1 MKKYIKDLFSKGQS
15 TRGVGYRSAL
25 LLVVLACVFGA
36 PFRAQAAYQ
45 TMGSDRILLMNDD
58 LRPENQGRIE
68 NQGYYCT
75 NRTAGTTYWVHE
87 PIADNTA
94 TDARRYLLH
103 GTDHTLFDPEGHAL
117 WRLRDCRAGYVI
129 TTGTYSK
136 NRNWLPWSATYAQE
150 SGAPVVRASIDGKTY
165 TFNTN
170 APNAAIVMR
179 NVETSMVYS
188 PFYHDGIGTIYLDTV
203 NSLSTGTASF
213 EIQISTNLT
222 QEAQVTGEVS
232 FEEVDRKVDFNKWND
247 YYEWKT
253 IPLTV
258 LEVRGAAVSEY
269 MTGGEGDTNL
279 VMQVTEQGATHYYRL
294 RTQLN
299 YYGPMRFR
307 IRRTSLDGS
316 GGIDS
321 AGLIVIDNIAVSYP
335 PSTIKF
341 HRLGDDFD
349 ASLTGT
355 SVLGCIG
362 DFDKPFVTYVDDN
375 INTHINFS
383 WVTNFQDTAQN
394 LKVTKPYIFYRW
406 RYMDQKVND
415 WKSVPL
421 TTNSMVTTQAT
432 VDFEKNAMNTQL
444 VSVAGIPLKDG
455 VGDLEYFFTATFSGP
470 SYVPRDYAND
480 RAVGFGKMPGS
491 TKTWSEAITSVSNT
505 LEISSDMY
513 TPARGKDYFTRIRE
527 GLSDYKWVALC
538 TSLTTNGTEEVVKQ
552 DFRMELVGDHTWR
565 THYYVPTNRVGE
577 RLSFHFQGEEIFT
590 NAWVSGYH
598 HRTNTWYCDI
608 AELPYIPY
616 TSAAGLGY
624 HRDISCVLD
633 GVGTHLLIEFNDEL
647 LSFSISHATYQNFNA
662 WTDAT
667 SGYVGH
673 TNWNGEGAVGVSDA
687 KQKYVLEMTKDNG
700 WEGSVFTK
708 DYWYEAFDSN
718 DHVTYPL
725 NKRFDEHR
733 TPNGW
738 TAGHGLFIPT
748 QRNQTDESMG
758 LQIEGR
764 GQGWIAMDSFSDD
777 MMPKGID
784 KVSFRARIA
793 QEPRFEDFAWYMD
806 EVGATNYAICA
817 RLSMGH
823 GGSDILRNPADIS
836 PGTPSVSLVG
846 YYRPS
851 VGCYEFRITRCG
863 QEQLCATLYKWV
875 PGMLGMECVG
885 LSSNIISVADNDA
898 LAIAYNGNTPVK
910 KFGNYLVPNTK
921 NDETTKLTGSRA
933 YLLIRKV
940 SSTQVHLEGW
950 LSKTRGSASLDGDKD
965 NMTLVVKHDDRNEG
979 SNKVLTKGA
988 YGVGSTD
995 CGATFYELS
1004 KHSLLAAGTVN
1015 YAGTYIDKLPG
1026 YDAEDW
1032 VFFPTRWN
1040 LNKNASTTGCA
1051 NFDSVIPSTQTIR
1064 LEFKLP
1070 TSGDG
1075 WQESGYERVIS
1086 SFSTNKYEFL
1096 PRVSQSY
1103 QVRLRTGGNSWDDV
1117 RTDLAVDEIRVTS
1130 WQAENYPDL
1139 AYYNGQSFNWV
1150 YMQGVVTNFGG
1161 KTALSLQ
1168 PSRAIPG
1175 KAQGLR
1181 SPFLANGLSM
1191 FSFDYVN
1198 ATVNTKLLLQVCTN
1212 LTAVGSV
1219 SESLTTYPPENYN
1232 WTTVD
1237 TWDFSTGKY
1246 PLSGSLTHYMSLR
1259 APIKGLIRL
1268 VTDKSV
1274 IEKCIAEEGKATRNV
1289 TYGQIIITGAYCY
1302 DEPALDLRSWYAWNF
1317 HTAGWNTEDK
1327 RFGYLFDS
1335 PDGLSGSL
1343 NFSALDSDNLT
1354 ADAAGIGLADRGDI
1368 EAYKANNSFV
1378 QCPPLTNGIG
1388 SVSFRARTFDTNAT
1402 HKAAWVTLYGSYE
1415 PDDDQLVS
1423 PESWKRITDF
1433 KITNTTY
1440 QTYQWKTTDD
1450 SSQYRAIRLEMAG
1463 SHTGRNPSTGA
1474 STPEWDRPKETPLQR
1489 VFLDEISVG
1498 EPIQPRIV
1506 FRNVR
1511 PFRTGIVDIPPCVVS
1526 NVTDLSEQPLF
1537 GESWG
1542 LQCTIEPQQM
1552 GDDLDEES
1560 IKVFAAFKRGVLPWG
1575 YESWSNE
1582 VRAVQLDHVPGTL
1595 TFRSSYNIPESII
1608 SPVDTPTS
1616 TYPDNVWQ
1624 YYIWCEFSD
1633 KAGNKHRHSLD
1644 SVDWSVPSWYNG
1656 IQDLNETYRSQGFA
1670 GYTILDTI
1678 SPKRAWINEVNLCDT
1693 GMFDNSDGARQFI
1706 EIAAP
1711 RGADLSMWSI
1721 NILGSGLK
1729 RGTIATYGVANAKLN
1744 PNPKMG
1750 RQLGVDWTNN
1760 YTVVALR
1767 SPEAAQAGQVA
1778 GADGTWNA
1786 LDSDTCNMLQMSGKS
1801 SMYYY
1806 ETYGIELVRPSG
1818 VIEHQV
1824 VIQGTNVYAGTE
1836 WEGYGSGTNL
1846 LAKLLAADGRMA
1858 EWFFAGA
1865 DQSTGTLGVFK
1876 SHGENELCWTNTL
1889 VATAGELNKFDDG
1902 TRQLIDPTWF
1912 LQPNGTNVWIYATVL
1927 GDHIHQAIGSKT
1939 NNSEVFIIK
1948 KGTSTNI
1955 VYTADKWWALGD
1967 VTTNEVK
1974 VADAEG
1980 RADRADNHKWTL
1992 TLKDVTETVTV
2003 YADEKAGAEVTGV
2016 GVDKTD
2022 PYFPAIM
2029 DWLADKDDENG
2040 LYLAQFVPLHGNMAY
2055 AHDLGLKEMYWLD
2068 IDPTKPGWVL
2078 RAGMGGKGS
2087 SSSNPVQPI
2096 YLEEFGRT
2104 YTNSRVVVTMMITNT
2119 VTHAVRP
2126 PDHLLGLEPGSN
2138 SYDYD
2143 YGSPAWTS
2151 VTFKI
2156 CGALQRSDV
2165 TNVSS
2170 NYYPLRWFVFTKNSF
2185 DENFQTTIDLWDPRS
2200 QNSPGWFYGWGDYPG
2215 VPIWYRWRLDGDPA
2229 WYDTAEPLNSKSTYS
2244 E

>member
-1 MKKYIKDLFSKGQS
+1 M
-15 TRGVGYRSAL
+15 
-25 LLVVLACVFGA
+25 
-36 PFRAQAAYQ
+36 
-45 TMGSDRILLMNDD
+45 
-58 LRPENQGRIE
+58 
-68 NQGYYCT
+68 
-75 NRTAGTTYWVHE
+75 
-87 PIADNTA
+87 
-94 TDARRYLLH
+94 
-103 GTDHTLFDPEGHAL
+103 
-117 WRLRDCRAGYVI
+117 
-129 TTGTYSK
+129 
-136 NRNWLPWSATYAQE
+136 
-150 SGAPVVRASIDGKTY
+150 
-165 TFNTN
+165 
-170 APNAAIVMR
+170 
-179 NVETSMVYS
+179 
-188 PFYHDGIGTIYLDTV
+188 
-203 NSLSTGTASF
+203 
-213 EIQISTNLT
+213 
-222 QEAQVTGEVS
+222 
-232 FEEVDRKVDFNKWND
+232 
-247 YYEWKT
+247 
-253 IPLTV
+253 
-258 LEVRGAAVSEY
+258 
-269 MTGGEGDTNL
+269 
-279 VMQVTEQGATHYYRL
+279 
-294 RTQLN
+294 
-299 YYGPMRFR
+299 
-307 IRRTSLDGS
+307 
-316 GGIDS
+316 
-321 AGLIVIDNIAVSYP
+321 
-335 PSTIKF
+335 
-341 HRLGDDFD
+341 
-349 ASLTGT
+349 
-355 SVLGCIG
+355 
-362 DFDKPFVTYVDDN
+362 
-375 INTHINFS
+375 
-383 WVTNFQDTAQN
+383 
-394 LKVTKPYIFYRW
+394 
-406 RYMDQKVND
+406 
-415 WKSVPL
+415 
-421 TTNSMVTTQAT
+421 
-432 VDFEKNAMNTQL
+432 
-444 VSVAGIPLKDG
+444 
-455 VGDLEYFFTATFSGP
+455 
-470 SYVPRDYAND
+470 
-480 RAVGFGKMPGS
+480 
-491 TKTWSEAITSVSNT
+491 
-505 LEISSDMY
+505 
-513 TPARGKDYFTRIRE
+513 
-527 GLSDYKWVALC
+527 
-538 TSLTTNGTEEVVKQ
+538 NGTEELVKQ
-552 DFRMELVGDHTWR
+552 DIRMELVGDHTWR

-700 WEGSVFTK
+700 WEGSVFAK
-708 DYWYEAFDSN
+708 DFWYEAFDST

-738 TAGHGLFIPT
+738 TAGHGIFIPT
-748 QRNQTDESMG
+748 QRGQVDESMG

-784 KVSFRARIA
+784 KVSFRARVA

-806 EVGATNYAICA
+806 GIAMTNYAVSA
-817 RLSMGH
+817 RLSMSHLKSG
-823 GGSDILRNPADIS
+823 ILCNPRDIS
-836 PGTPSVSLVG
+836 PGEPSVSLIG
-846 YYRPS
+846 YYRPTA
-851 VGCYEFRITRCG
+851 GCYEFRISRCG
-863 QEQLCATLYKWV
+863 QEQLCAALYKWT
-875 PGMLGMECVG
+875 PGALGMVSTM
-885 LSSNIISVADNDA
+885 LASNVVAITDNPN
-898 LAIAYNGNTPVK
+898 LVK
-910 KFGNYLVPNTK
+910 APSGQTAFNKFGNYLVPNESTTSGADADSMGSNAYLFLKK
-921 NDETTKLTGSRA
+921 NGSSVLLRGCLSMSRTGSDLA
-933 YLLIRKV
+933 
-940 SSTQVHLEGW
+940 T
-950 LSKTRGSASLDGDKD
+950 DKG
-965 NMTLVVKHDDRNEG
+965 NLRNLVVFTDNTNPLK
-979 SNKVLTKGA
+979 KGTF
-988 YGVGSTD
+988 GVGSTD
-995 CGATFYELS
+995 CAATFAGI
-1004 KHSLLAAGTVN
+1004 SLHQIEAGVNNTNIMYAAN
-1015 YAGTYIDKLPG
+1015 YQQQGFKDG
-1026 YDAEDW
+1026 DW
-1032 VFFPTRWN
+1032 AFYSNRW
-1040 LNKNASTTGCA
+1040 LWPNK
-1051 NFDSVIPSTQTIR
+1051 SVGVGEYAFLQAVMPENQTIR

-1070 TSGDG
+1070 NSGDG
-1075 WQESGYERVIS
+1075 WQESGYEQAIT

-1198 ATVNTKLLLQVCTN
+1198 ATVNTKLLLQICTN

-1343 NFSALDSDNLT
+1343 NFSALDSDNMT
-1354 ADAAGIGLADRGDI
+1354 ADAWGIGLADRGDI

-1778 GADGTWNA
+1778 GADGTWDA

-1927 GDHIHQAIGSKT
+1927 SDHIHQAIGSKT

-1974 VADAEG
+1974 VAEAEG

-2040 LYLAQFVPLHGNMAY
+2040 LYLAQFVPLHGNMKY

>member
-25 LLVVLACVFGA
+25 LLVVLACVLGA
-36 PFRAQAAYQ
+36 PFRAQAYYQ
-45 TMGSDRILLMNDD
+45 NMGTDRILLMNDD
-58 LRPENQGRIE
+58 LRSEAQGRVE

-75 NRTAGTTYWVHE
+75 NHTAGTTYWKHE
-87 PIADNTA
+87 PIGDNSSLST
-94 TDARRYLLH
+94 RYMLH
-103 GTDHTLFDPEGHAL
+103 GTEHVFYSPDGHAL
-117 WRLRDCRAGYVI
+117 WRLKDCRAGYI
-129 TTGTYSK
+129 QTSGTAIK
-136 NRNWLPWSATYAQE
+136 NRIWLPWSKTAQKSGTSDYKAT
-150 SGAPVVRASIDGKTY
+150 VDGKTVTSY
-165 TFNTN
+165 TNE
-170 APNAAIVMR
+170 PNSTVIMR
-179 NVETSMVYS
+179 NTLEAKVYS
-188 PFYHDGIGTIYLDTV
+188 PFYHDGIGTLYFDAV
-203 NSLSTGTASF
+203 NSFTAADKGSIA
-213 EIQISTNLT
+213 IQISTNLT
-222 QEAQVTGEVS
+222 MDAQTMGEVS
-232 FEEVDRKVDFNKWND
+232 FEEVDQKVDFSKWDD

-258 LEVRGAAVSEY
+258 LEVKGSGV
-269 MTGGEGDTNL
+269 TTKQEGTEADTNL
-279 VMQVTEQGATHYYRL
+279 VMSVSEQGATHYYRL

-299 YYGPMRFR
+299 YYGPIRFR
-307 IRRTSLDGS
+307 ICRTAVDEGS
-316 GGIDS
+316 NPDTS
-321 AGLIVIDNIAVSYP
+321 GLILIDNIVASYP
-335 PSTIKF
+335 PTTVKF
-341 HRLGDDFD
+341 DRVGDDYD
-349 ASLTGT
+349 PSLSGT
-355 SVLGCIG
+355 SVLGCVG
-362 DFDKPFVTYVDDN
+362 DFNKPFVTYADSSVN
-375 INTHINFS
+375 GQVHFS
-383 WVTNFQDTAQN
+383 WVTNFQNTTQN
-394 LKVTKPYIFYRW
+394 LTLSKPFLNYRW
-406 RYMDQKVND
+406 RYMDQKVNP
-415 WKSVPL
+415 WKTVVM
-421 TTNSMVTTQAT
+421 TTNENVTAQAT
-432 VDFEKNAMNTQL
+432 VRFQTASSCTQL
-444 VSVAGIPLKDG
+444 VTVAGVPLSDG
-455 VGDLEYFFTATFSGP
+455 VGDLEYFYTATFSGP
-470 SYVPRDYAND
+470 YYLPRDYAND
-480 RAVGFGKMPGS
+480 TAVGFGLLPGS
-491 TKTWSEAITSVSNT
+491 SKPWTEAITSISNR
-505 LEISSDMY
+505 LDIAPDLY

-552 DFRMELVGDHTWR
+552 DIRMELVGDHTWR

-700 WEGSVFTK
+700 WEGSIFTK

-738 TAGHGLFIPT
+738 TAGHGIFIPT
-748 QRNQTDESMG
+748 QRSQADESMG

-777 MMPKGID
+777 MMPKGVD
-784 KVSFRARIA
+784 KVSFRARVA

-806 EVGATNYAICA
+806 GIAMTNYAICA

-823 GGSDILRNPADIS
+823 LYDKLFNPTDIS
-836 PGTPSVSLVG
+836 PGNPSVSLVA
-846 YYRPS
+846 YYRPT
-851 VGCYEFRITRCG
+851 VGCYEFRITRS
-863 QEQLCATLYKWV
+863 EQDWFAACIYKWV
-875 PGMLGMECVG
+875 PDVLGMKAT
-885 LSSNIISVADNDA
+885 LLASNAVQ
-898 LAIAYNGNTPVK
+898 IATIGTVQG
-910 KFGNYLVPNTK
+910 FGNYLVPNSTSDA
-921 NDETTKLTGSRA
+921 NANGSRA
-933 YLLIRKV
+933 YLLVNKV
-940 SSTQVHLEGW
+940 GSTVHLVGA
-950 LSKTRGSASLDGDKD
+950 LSTTRGTAMLSSD
-965 NMTLVVKHDDRNEG
+965 NANVKQLVKATD
-979 SNKVLTKGA
+979 SNKILQKGS

-995 CGATFYELS
+995 CAATFYGLS
-1004 KHSLLAAGTVN
+1004 IHRPTGAETIETAGQLLDDTFTSGGDWAYFQNRWAADN
-1015 YAGTYIDKLPG
+1015 
-1026 YDAEDW
+1026 
-1032 VFFPTRWN
+1032 N
-1040 LNKNASTTGCA
+1040 LVA
-1051 NFDSVIPSTQTIR
+1051 NSKANLKAVMPENQTIR

-1070 TSGDG
+1070 NSGDG
-1075 WQESGYERVIS
+1075 WQESGYEQVIT

-1103 QVRLRTGGNSWDDV
+1103 QVRLRTGGNTWDDV

-1198 ATVNTKLLLQVCTN
+1198 ATVNTKLLLQICTN

-1289 TYGQIIITGAYCY
+1289 NYGQIIITGAYCY

-1343 NFSALDSDNLT
+1343 NFSALDSDNMT
-1354 ADAAGIGLADRGDI
+1354 ADAWGIGLADRGDI

-1423 PESWKRITDF
+1423 PESWKRIYDF

-1511 PFRTGIVDIPPCVVS
+1511 PFRTGVVDIPPCVVS

-1560 IKVFAAFKRGVLPWG
+1560 IKVYAAFKRGVLPWG

-1711 RGADLSMWSI
+1711 RGADLTAWSI

-1729 RGTIATYGVANAKLN
+1729 RGTIATYGFANAKLN

-1778 GADGTWNA
+1778 GADGTWDA
-1786 LDSDTCNMLQMSGKS
+1786 LDSDTCNLLQMSGKS

-1824 VIQGTNVYAGTE
+1824 VVQGTNVYAGTE

-1846 LAKLLAADGRMA
+1846 LAKLLAADGRTA

-1865 DQSTGTLGVFK
+1865 DESTGTLGVFK
-1876 SHGENELCWTNTL
+1876 SHGENEFCWTNTL

-2119 VTHAVRP
+2119 VTHTVRP

-2138 SYDYD
+2138 SYNYD